1 MRKAPGSIRPQTS
14 PTPYFAILAGLLLL
28 ASPNF
33 LAAQCPPDLWFDSQ
47 AEVDAFPATY
57 PTCKNISG
65 PVLVL
70 GTDIVNLD
78 SLRQLRSIGGKLQIE
93 SPNLADISGLRGLT
107 RVDGFLH
114 ISGTALTNLH
124 GLENLQ
130 STGSSFTAANNPMLL
145 TTTQFDSLQ
154 HSGFSISGSPL
165 LQDFGTFPSLKT
177 GKVIH
182 LNNPAS
188 QSTSLEGVFPKLET
202 AEYLFLENIPQLQSL
217 NGLPSLNRVGA
228 MSIKKTGI
236 ANLTGLENL
245 QIISTYLYLFENP
258 ELLNLTG
265 MSALDSVQSIQ
276 ITGNPK
282 FTGLQGLEQMNHVAQ
297 LTISENESL
306 QTLADS
312 AALPNVL
319 GVLSITRNP
328 SLASLRG
335 LENLRVQ
342 NGVTIEDNETLLT
355 LEGLAKVQHPY
366 NVSIKGN
373 SQLRDLAG
381 LQQLETV
388 TVLVIENN
396 DALTDLSGLTS
407 LRAARQLRVNDHL
420 RLKNL
425 HGLESLE
432 SFQTG
437 VLYVLRNDSLSSLE
451 GLGAMLGTQAIQ
463 IKDNPQLSAC
473 STLPICN
480 ALALNAFPTIENNQ
494 TGCNSPAEILATCNF
509 SFNSLGGQV
518 FLDPECDGLAG
529 SQDRFLPYQMLR
541 TTDGRPFAFTDA
553 NGRYQRF
560 LTGNQD
566 FNFRADA
573 IPGFSPQPDSISV
586 STNDTLKLFNGRDFA
601 LCPDSLFHNWRVSIS
616 PIGLPRPGFENRYV
630 IQYQNRSAQPGNAT
644 LILDFLDDV
653 HPDFLTITSANGGTS
668 TGTNQL
674 QWNLANF
681 PIFSTTA
688 KFEVRVKLDPA
699 TPLGALLQPRVRIL
713 PAQNADD
720 IDWSD
725 NEMTLPQTV
734 VGSYDPNDKWVDR
747 EQLPHPIAAEG
758 EWLRYLVRFQNTGTA
773 AAEIVELRDTLPA
786 ELDFTTF
793 QPLTAS
799 HRYKLSFPE
808 NGILNWRFENINLPD
823 SASSELQSHG
833 FVQFRIRSYPGLN
846 AGDSIRNRAG
856 IYFDFNPVVLT
867 NYAVTQVV
875 APVSVLQ
882 VQPATPLALRILPNP
897 FSDRFWVEIPVL
909 EAHSNQMMTLE
920 IADLTGRLLLRQNVA
935 GNRFILNRDGLPDGL
950 LLFWLRDTSS
960 GSVLACG
967 RGVAR

>member
-1 MRKAPGSIRPQTS
+1 MHKATKPMRPKTCPA
-14 PTPYFAILAGLLLL
+14 PYFAFLAGLLLL
-28 ASPNF
+28 ATPDF

-47 AEVDAFPATY
+47 AEVDAFPAAY
-57 PTCKNISG
+57 PTCKNMTG
-65 PVLVL
+65 PVLIV

-78 SLRQLRSIGGKLQIE
+78 SLRQLRTIGGKLQIE
-93 SPNLADISGLRGLT
+93 SPNLADISGLSGLT

-114 ISGTALTNLH
+114 IGGTALTNLH
-124 GLENLQ
+124 GLENLK
-130 STGSSFTAANNPMLL
+130 STGTSFTVSNNPMLL

-154 HSGFSISGSPL
+154 YSGFSLSGSPL

-177 GKVIH
+177 GKVIN
-182 LNNPAS
+182 LNNPVPLIN
-188 QSTSLEGVFPKLET
+188 LEGIFPVLET
-202 AEYLFLENIPQLQSL
+202 AEYFFLENIAQLESL
-217 NGLPSLNRVGA
+217 TGLHSLNRVGA
-228 MSIKKTGI
+228 MSIKNTGI
-236 ANLTGLENL
+236 TNLTGLDKLRN
-245 QIISTYLYLFENP
+245 ISNYLYLFENP

-265 MSALDSVQSIQ
+265 ITALDSVISLQ
-276 ITGNPK
+276 INSNPK
-282 FTGLQGLEQMNHVAQ
+282 LTGIQGLETAKRIGQ
-297 LTISENESL
+297 LTLSENESL
-306 QTLADS
+306 VTLADS
-312 AALPNVL
+312 ALIPDVIIGLIIEHNPAL
-319 GVLSITRNP
+319 T
-328 SLASLRG
+328 SLRG
-335 LENLRVQ
+335 LEKLRTQ
-342 NGVTIEDNETLLT
+342 NGGITIEDNEALLT
-355 LEGLAKVQHPY
+355 LEGLTSVQHPY
-366 NVSIKGN
+366 TVSISGN
-373 SQLRDLAG
+373 PQLRDLAG
-381 LQQLETV
+381 LPNLETV
-388 TVLVIENN
+388 TTLTLENN

-407 LRAARQLRVNDHL
+407 LRFARQLRINDHL

-432 SFQTG
+432 TFPTG
-437 VLYVLRNDSLSSLE
+437 VLYVLRNDSLSSLD
-451 GLGAMLGTQAIQ
+451 GLGPMLSTQSLL

-494 TGCNSPAEILATCNF
+494 SGCNSAAEILATCNF

-518 FLDPECDGLAG
+518 FLDPECDGIAG

-553 NGRYQRF
+553 TGRYQRF

-573 IPGFSPQPDSISV
+573 IPGFSPQPDSISI
-586 STNDTLKLFNGRDFA
+586 STNDTLKLFNGQDFS

-630 IQYQNRSAQPGNAT
+630 IQYQNRSAQPGSAT
-644 LILDFLDDV
+644 IMLDFLDDV
-653 HPDFLTITSANGGTS
+653 NSDFLTITSANGGTS

-674 QWNLANF
+674 QWNLTNF

-688 KFEVRVKLDPA
+688 KFEVRVKLEPA
-699 TPLGALLQPRVRIL
+699 TPLGALLQPCVRIL

-747 EQLPHPIAAEG
+747 EQLAHPVAQEG

-773 AAEIVELRDTLPA
+773 AAVIVELRDTLPA
-786 ELDFTTF
+786 ELDFSTF

-808 NGILNWRFENINLPD
+808 DGVLNWRFENINLPD
-823 SASSELQSHG
+823 SASNEPQSHG
-833 FVQFRIRSYPGLN
+833 FVQFRVRTFPGLN

-867 NYAVTQVV
+867 NYALTRVV
-875 APVSVLQ
+875 EPVSTPIVHA
-882 VQPATPLALRILPNP
+882 PAPLALRILPNP
-897 FSDRFWVEIPVL
+897 FSDRFWVEIPGV
-909 EAHSNQMMTLE
+909 ETPANQAMTLE
-920 IADLTGRLLLRQNVA
+920 ITDLTGRMLLRQNVT
-935 GNRFILNRDGLPDGL
+935 GNRFRLERDRLPAGL
-950 LLFWLRDTSS
+950 LLFWLRDSS
-960 GSVLACG
+960 GAVLACG

>member
-1 MRKAPGSIRPQTS
+1 MRTATEPLRPKTS
-14 PTPYFAILAGLLLL
+14 PTPYFALLAGLLLL
-28 ASPNF
+28 ATPSF

-57 PTCKNISG
+57 PTCKNMTG

-70 GTDIVNLD
+70 GADIVNLD
-78 SLRQLRSIGGKLQIE
+78 SLRQLRTIGGKLQIE
-93 SPNLADISGLRGLT
+93 APNLADITGLSGLT
-107 RVDGFLH
+107 RVDGFIH
-114 ISGTALTNLH
+114 IGGTALTNLH
-124 GLENLQ
+124 GLENLK
-130 STGSSFTAANNPMLL
+130 STGSSFTVGNNPLLL
-145 TTTQFDSLQ
+145 TTTQFDSLEN
-154 HSGFSISGSPL
+154 SGFSLSGSPL
-165 LQDFGTFPSLKT
+165 LQDWGAFPSLKT
-177 GKVIH
+177 GKTIH
-182 LNNPAS
+182 LNNPVS
-188 QSTSLEGVFPKLET
+188 QINNLEGVFPALET
-202 AEYLFLENIPQLQSL
+202 AEYFFLENIPQLESL
-217 NGLPSLNRVGA
+217 TGLHSLNRVGA
-228 MSIKKTGI
+228 MSIKNTGI
-236 ANLTGLENL
+236 ANLTGLDQLRN
-245 QIISTYLYLFENP
+245 ISNYLYLFENQ
-258 ELLNLTG
+258 ELVNLAGVTALDTVLNL
-265 MSALDSVQSIQ
+265 Q
-276 ITGNPK
+276 IVGNPK
-282 FTGLQGLEQMNHVAQ
+282 FSGLQGLENVKRIGQ
-297 LTISENESL
+297 LTLSENENL
-306 QTLADS
+306 VAPADS
-312 AALPNVL
+312 ALIPDVITGLIIDHNPAL
-319 GVLSITRNP
+319 T
-328 SLASLRG
+328 SLRG
-335 LENLRVQ
+335 LEKLRTQ
-342 NGVTIEDNETLLT
+342 NGGITIENNEALLT
-355 LEGLAKVQHPY
+355 LEGLTNVQHPY

-373 SQLRDLAG
+373 PQLRDLAG

-388 TVLVIENN
+388 TVLVLENN

-407 LRAARQLRVNDHL
+407 LRFARQLRVNDHL

-432 SFQTG
+432 TFPTG
-437 VLYVLRNDSLSSLE
+437 VLYVQRNDSLSSLE
-451 GLGAMLGTQAIQ
+451 GLGAMMGTQAIQ
-463 IKDNPQLSAC
+463 IKDNPLLSAC

-494 TGCNSPAEILATCNF
+494 SGCNSAAEILATCQF

-518 FLDPECDGLAG
+518 FLDPECDGIAG

-553 NGRYQRF
+553 TGRYQRF

-573 IPGFSPQPDSISV
+573 IPGFSPQPDSISI
-586 STNDTLKLFNGRDFA
+586 STNDTLKLFNGQDFS
-601 LCPDSLFHNWRVSIS
+601 LCPDSLFHNWRISIS

-630 IQYQNRSAQPGNAT
+630 IQYQNRSAQPASAT
-644 LILDFLDDV
+644 ILLDFLDDV

-674 QWNLANF
+674 QWNLTNF

-725 NEMTLPQTV
+725 NEMMLPQTI
-734 VGSYDPNDKWVDR
+734 VGSFDPNDKWVDR
-747 EQLPHPIAAEG
+747 EQLPHPVAQEG

-786 ELDFTTF
+786 ELDFSTF

-808 NGILNWRFENINLPD
+808 NGVLNWRFENINLPD
-823 SASSELQSHG
+823 SASNAPQSQG
-833 FVQFRIRSYPGLN
+833 FIQFRIRTVPGLN
-846 AGDSIRNRAG
+846 AGDSIQNRAG

-867 NYAVTQVV
+867 NYAVTRV
-875 APVSVLQ
+875 AEIVKTPIVHA
-882 VQPATPLALRILPNP
+882 PAPLALRILPNP
-897 FSDRFWVEIPVL
+897 FADRFWVEIPGNEV
-909 EAHSNQMMTLE
+909 HSNQPMTLE
-920 IADLTGRLLLRQNVA
+920 IADLTGRILLRQSVA
-935 GNRFILNRDGLPDGL
+935 GNRFRLERDKLPAGL
-950 LLFWLRDTSS
+950 LLFWLRDSF
-960 GSVLACG
+960 GVVLARG

>member
-1 MRKAPGSIRPQTS
+1 MHSTPGSFRPQIVPC
-14 PTPYFAILAGLLLL
+14 PTLFFLFVVFLLP
-28 ASPNF
+28 APRF

-57 PTCKNISG
+57 PTCKNMTG
-65 PVLVL
+65 PVLVV

-78 SLRQLRSIGGKLQIE
+78 SLRQLRTIGGKLQIE
-93 SPNLADISGLRGLT
+93 SPNLADISGLSGLT

-114 ISGTALTNLH
+114 IGGTALTNLH
-124 GLENLQ
+124 GLENLK
-130 STGSSFTAANNPMLL
+130 STGSSFTVSSNPMLL

-154 HSGFSISGSPL
+154 YSGFSLSGSPL

-177 GKVIH
+177 GKVIN
-182 LNNPAS
+182 LNNPVPLIN
-188 QSTSLEGVFPKLET
+188 LEGIFPVLET
-202 AEYLFLENIPQLQSL
+202 AEYFFLENIAQLESL
-217 NGLPSLNRVGA
+217 TGLHSLNRVGA
-228 MSIKKTGI
+228 MSIKNTGI
-236 ANLTGLENL
+236 TNLTGLDKLRN
-245 QIISTYLYLFENP
+245 ISNYLYLFENP
-258 ELLNLTG
+258 KLVNLTG
-265 MSALDSVQSIQ
+265 ITALDSVISLQ
-276 ITGNPK
+276 INNNPK
-282 FTGLQGLEQMNHVAQ
+282 LTGIQGLETAKRIGQ
-297 LTISENESL
+297 LTLSENESL
-306 QTLADS
+306 VTLADS
-312 AALPNVL
+312 ALIPDVIIGLIIEHNPAL
-319 GVLSITRNP
+319 T
-328 SLASLRG
+328 SLRG
-335 LENLRVQ
+335 LEKLRTQ
-342 NGVTIEDNETLLT
+342 NGGITIEDNEALLT
-355 LEGLAKVQHPY
+355 LEGLTSVQHPY
-366 NVSIKGN
+366 TVSISGN
-373 SQLRDLAG
+373 PQLRDLAG
-381 LQQLETV
+381 LPNLETV
-388 TVLVIENN
+388 TNLTLENN

-407 LRAARQLRVNDHL
+407 LRFARQLRINDHL

-432 SFQTG
+432 TFPTG
-437 VLYVLRNDSLSSLE
+437 VLYVLRNDSLSSLD
-451 GLGAMLGTQAIQ
+451 GLGAMLGTQSLL

-480 ALALNAFPTIENNQ
+480 ALALNAFPSIENNL
-494 TGCNSPAEILATCNF
+494 TGCNSAAEILATCNF

-518 FLDPECDGLAG
+518 FLDPECDGIAG

-553 NGRYQRF
+553 TGRYQRF

-566 FNFRADA
+566 FIFRADA
-573 IPGFSPQPDSISV
+573 IPGFSPQPDSISI
-586 STNDTLKLFNGRDFA
+586 STNDTLKLFNGQDFS

-630 IQYQNRSAQPGNAT
+630 IQYQNRSAQPGSAT
-644 LILDFLDDV
+644 IMLDFLDDV
-653 HPDFLTITSANGGTS
+653 NSDFLTITSANGGTS

-674 QWNLANF
+674 QWNLTNF

-688 KFEVRVKLDPA
+688 KFEVRVKLEPA

-747 EQLPHPIAAEG
+747 EQLAHPVAQEG

-773 AAEIVELRDTLPA
+773 AAVIVELRDTLPA
-786 ELDFTTF
+786 ELDFSTF

-808 NGILNWRFENINLPD
+808 DGVLNWRFENINLPD
-823 SASSELQSHG
+823 SASNEPQSHG
-833 FVQFRIRSYPGLN
+833 FVQFRVRTFPGLN

-867 NYAVTQVV
+867 NYALTRVV
-875 APVSVLQ
+875 EPVSTPIVHA
-882 VQPATPLALRILPNP
+882 PAPLALRILPNP
-897 FSDRFWVEIPVL
+897 FSDRFWVEIPGV
-909 EAHSNQMMTLE
+909 ETPANQAMTLE
-920 IADLTGRLLLRQNVA
+920 ITDLTGRMLLRQNVT
-935 GNRFILNRDGLPDGL
+935 GNRFRLERDRLPAGL
-950 LLFWLRDTSS
+950 LLFWLRDSS
-960 GSVLACG
+960 GAVLACG

>member
-1 MRKAPGSIRPQTS
+1 MRTAPGSIRLQTS
-14 PTPYFAILAGLLLL
+14 PAQFFAFLVGLLLL
-28 ASPNF
+28 STPDF
-33 LAAQCPPDLWFDSQ
+33 LMAQCPPDLWFDSQ

-57 PTCKNISG
+57 PTCKNMIG
-65 PVLVL
+65 PVLVV
-70 GTDIVNLD
+70 GTDITNLD
-78 SLRQLRSIGGKLQIE
+78 SLRQLRSIGNKLQIE
-93 SPNLADISGLRGLT
+93 SPNLADISGLTGLT

-114 ISGTALTNLH
+114 IGGTALTNLH
-124 GLENLQ
+124 GLENLKL
-130 STGSSFTAANNPMLL
+130 TGSSFTVANNAMML

-165 LQDFGTFPSLKT
+165 LQDFGTFPSLQT
-177 GKVIH
+177 GKNIH

-188 QSTSLEGVFPKLET
+188 QISNLEGVFPKLET
-202 AEYLFLENIPQLQSL
+202 AEYFFLENIPQLESL
-217 NGLPSLNRVGA
+217 NGLHSLNRVGA

-236 ANLTGLENL
+236 ADLTGLENL

-265 MSALDSVQSIQ
+265 MAALDSVQSLQ

-282 FTGLQGLEQMNHVAQ
+282 FAGLQGLEQMNHVAQ
-297 LTISENESL
+297 LEISENESL

-312 AALPNVL
+312 AALPNVI
-319 GVLSITRNP
+319 GVLNITRNP
-328 SLASLRG
+328 NLTSLRG
-335 LENLRVQ
+335 LENLHVQ

-373 SQLRDLAG
+373 PQLRDLAG

-388 TVLVIENN
+388 TVLVLENN
-396 DALTDLSGLTS
+396 DALTDLSGLSS

-437 VLYVLRNDSLSSLE
+437 VLYILRNDSLTTLE
-451 GLGAMLGTQAIQ
+451 GLGAMLGTQSIL
-463 IKDNPQLSAC
+463 IKDNPLLSGC
-473 STLPICN
+473 STLPVCN
-480 ALALNAFPTIENNQ
+480 ALALNAFPTLENNQ
-494 TGCNSPAEILATCNF
+494 TGCNTPAEILATCNF

-518 FLDPECDGLAG
+518 FLDPECDGVAG
-529 SQDRFLPYQMLR
+529 IQDRFLPYQMLR

-560 LTGNQD
+560 LTGSQQ

-573 IPGFSPQPDSISV
+573 MPGFSPQPDSISI
-586 STNDTLKLFNGRDFA
+586 STNDTLKLFSGQDFA
-601 LCPDSLFHNWRVSIS
+601 LCPDSLFNNWRVSIS

-630 IQYQNRSAQPGNAT
+630 IQYQNRSAQPGSAA
-644 LILDFLDDV
+644 LRLDFLDDV

-674 QWNLANF
+674 QWNLVNF

-688 KFEVRVKLDPA
+688 KFEVRVKLDA
-699 TPLGALLQPRVRIL
+699 TTPLGAILQPRVRIV
-713 PAQNADD
+713 PANGDD

-734 VGSYDPNDKWVDR
+734 VGSFDPNDKWVDR
-747 EQLPHPIAAEG
+747 EQLSHPVASEG

-786 ELDFTTF
+786 ELDFNTF

-808 NGILNWRFENINLPD
+808 NGVLNWRFENINLPD
-823 SASSELQSHG
+823 SASNEPQSHG

-846 AGDSIRNRAG
+846 VGDSIRNRAG

-867 NYAVTQVV
+867 NYAVSRVTEMVP
-875 APVSVLQ
+875 API
-882 VQPATPLALRILPNP
+882 VQSPAPLALRILPNP
-897 FSDRFWVEIPVL
+897 FSDHFWIEIPGI
-909 EAHSNQMMTLE
+909 EPHPKQPMILE
-920 IADLTGRLLLRQNVA
+920 IADLTGRILLRQNVA
-935 GNRFILNRDGLPDGL
+935 GSRFMLNRDRLPAGL
-950 LLFWLRDTSS
+950 LLFWLRDSS
-960 GSVLACG
+960 GAVLACG